1 MTVGCRQHPTIKRS
15 SVHRHRH
22 WLWWT
27 TCYVMFIYPAPSNCD
42 WSELNSIFSFKTLLH
57 DTLFTVQQCSCVSSR
72 ASDYRLAAFYA
83 KYHQVHAAAAY
94 MARRIK
100 GCWFICWCCL
110 DRGPGSFDVEDATTL
125 SWSSAA
131 VSEWVSGISL
141 QPVLQWRHYV
151 FAFCV
156 AASDLPMPNIFLLL
170 HKNTEHIRRM
180 QSLPRTDYKWL
191 HFGRKWNGDK
201 GARYNSNW
209 CQSHYTDYGSCNRRH
224 NFMLI

>member
-1 MTVGCRQHPTIKRS
+1 MTEVNWTAYSVSRHCYMIHYSLFNSVPVSRREHLIIVWQPFMLNTIRCMLQP
-15 SVHRHRH
+15 HI
-22 WLWWT
+22 WL
-27 TCYVMFIYPAPSNCD
+27 
-42 WSELNSIFSFKTLLH
+42 EGL
-57 DTLFTVQQCSCVSSR
+57 R
-72 ASDYRLAAFYA
+72 A
-83 KYHQVHAAAAY
+83 V
-94 MARRIK
+94 
-100 GCWFICWCCL
+100 
-110 DRGPGSFDVEDATTL
+110 
-125 SWSSAA
+125 
-131 VSEWVSGISL
+131 GISL